1 MNETYSP
8 VFPIGIDSTFDAF
21 SQLMGRPWF
30 EREVLD
36 LAKMAV
42 KNDSLG
48 IDSEVDLL
56 AIGFSAMDWMLH
68 DYGPFSQEAMDACIK
83 LDQYLGEFFD
93 FLEKTSS

>member
-1 MNETYSP
+1 
-8 VFPIGIDSTFDAF
+8 
-21 SQLMGRPWF
+21 
-30 EREVLD
+30 
-36 LAKMAV
+36 MAV

-83 LDQYLGEFFD
+83 LDQYLGEFLTFSS
-93 FLEKTSS
+93 KTSGLDNILFVLTADHGGLPLPSICC